1 MTVVKDKVVEDVAF
15 GAHWPCQTMG
25 RGLCAKIRAGS
36 SPRASREPLVASAD
50 EPSVEGEKS
59 CSFPHGG
66 PLRLPPPCL
75 ALLAD
80 RRQWSRCR
88 SRRPSASLA
97 TRAHAVVAD
106 SNNQPNS
113 NTAAHRTRR
122 RKKCIGL
129 RHRDSGVTPGVG
141 QTAMCKLFIQWQI
154 RKKILRSAIG
164 LNLRTTVNL
173 ACVCA
178 VRMWH
183 RARAGARAHRSRCAP
198 RPRPRARR
206 PALSVSCLLLSP
218 HSSMHS
224 SRGDV

>member
-1 MTVVKDKVVEDVAF
+1 MTVTEYSIETHDHPHITRRQKLKLHAANGVAITCYCLHEQHKHSAQADDALNRVSGSHCSLRTPTSARLLIDKTSSWTRLTLIKVVEDVAF

-113 NTAAHRTRR
+113 NTPTRR
-122 RKKCIGL
+122 
-129 RHRDSGVTPGVG
+129 HTARDG
-141 QTAMCKLFIQWQI
+141 A
-154 RKKILRSAIG
+154 RSASDSD
-164 LNLRTTVNL
+164 TETVE
-173 ACVCA
+173 
-178 VRMWH
+178 
-183 RARAGARAHRSRCAP
+183 
-198 RPRPRARR
+198 
-206 PALSVSCLLLSP
+206 
-218 HSSMHS
+218 
-224 SRGDV
+224 